1 MLRRLLIVVVL
12 AACSRASDEGNAKK
26 WQEAPPPK
34 GVSVPAGLSIA
45 VSVDGVD
52 KSPITSDVLVKT
64 TPDFVDADH
73 RAWRIPTL
81 VSEAAPAGSV
91 VEASSPTGFSV
102 KFAHPT
108 PEGLEPVLFLTRRG
122 EVIVAALDPKD
133 PFPKYHGQG
142 SRLRRPGDAM
152 PRVAP
157 VTKLAISLTAPAT
170 PAP

>member
-1 MLRRLLIVVVL
+1 MFGRLLIALVI
-12 AACSRASDEGNAKK
+12 AACSRASDEGTAKK

-34 GVSVPAGLSIA
+34 EVKIPAGLSIS
-45 VSVDGVD
+45 VQVDGQD
-52 KSPITSDVLVKT
+52 KAPITSEVLDQTK
-64 TPDFVDADH
+64 PDFVDPEH

-81 VSEAAPAGSV
+81 VPEAAPTGTV
-91 VEASSPTGFSV
+91 IEATSPTGFSV

-157 VTKLAISLTAPAT
+157 VTKLAISSTNPAKPT
-170 PAP
+170 P